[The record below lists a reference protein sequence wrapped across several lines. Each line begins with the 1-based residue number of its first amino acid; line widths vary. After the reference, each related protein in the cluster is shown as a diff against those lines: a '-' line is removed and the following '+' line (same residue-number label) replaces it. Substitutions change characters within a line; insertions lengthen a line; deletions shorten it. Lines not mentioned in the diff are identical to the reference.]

1 MVSKPLNKIVVKCEN
16 FTMEIFE
23 VIWWHPCCWGWFT
36 VFAVMAHKTT
46 ARWYIWIYS
55 FRLVF
60 PNFPLGFLLL
70 KVHTKAHWLLKAA
83 LGGTLEKW
91 SKKNQSQQTAARQR
105 LRKTVIARRENKL
118 NPFTIKKCLLGHLL
132 FHFVQCCCCR
142 FHCQWFLRAAF
153 CHKNGDKFIISEGLF
168 TCQK

>member
-1 MVSKPLNKIVVKCEN
+1 MAFMSLRMIHSICSV
-16 FTMEIFE
+16 
-23 VIWWHPCCWGWFT
+23 
-36 VFAVMAHKTT
+36 AHKTT

-132 FHFVQCCCCR
+132 FHFVQCC
-142 FHCQWFLRAAF
+142 LLLPVPLPV
-153 CHKNGDKFIISEGLF
+153 ISTRRLLP
-168 TCQK
+168 QKWRQIHYFWRTFYMPEIKATKPIFSK